1 MNKQLKST
9 TMKKMKIWMMAILSA
24 MMMLPQT
31 ALADDGGTCGDNLTW
46 TYAESTKTL
55 TIEGTGTMR
64 DYS

>member
-1 MNKQLKST
+1 
-9 TMKKMKIWMMAILSA
+9 MKKMKIWMMAILSA